1 MKLKRNKSLRGSIML
16 LSSTIVILTAV
27 LIGLNAILS
36 VKSMSRIAF
45 QTYEDSVNSGYKK
58 EIKSQVQSAI
68 AVVQNEYNQFLSGE
82 KSEEQAKNDAKETIR
97 VMRYRDD
104 QSGYIWIDA
113 VDCTLIMHP
122 VLSEQ
127 EGTNRADLKDP
138 NGVMV
143 TQQIVKTSEIPE
155 KCGYTEFSFTKA
167 DGVTIAPKIAFSQLF
182 EPWGWMI
189 CTGNYVDDMQR
200 DTLEVKTFLDKN
212 YSSVLVRINSV
223 FIGSIV
229 IALFIAFLFGSK
241 LVKPLKKIQSFAESL
256 SKGDMTTEIHVL
268 QRNEIGQTADALNI
282 AQQNMR
288 TLLFDIKNVSEGIN
302 SALQTFDTTFHNMQ
316 GSIDEV
322 STAVDSIANNVTNQA
337 ASTSDATNE
346 VNIMANQINTT
357 SGEITALDSN
367 AKDMKQISENS
378 MTTLNRLIEINNK
391 TRTDINAMHEQ
402 TELTNQSV
410 QQIQVAANLIN
421 EISDQTSLLAL
432 NASIEAARAG
442 DSGRGFAV
450 VADEIGKLAQ
460 QSASSVGE
468 IRHVLGEL
476 LSNSSRSIE
485 VMREINNSV
494 DIQVN
499 SLSETQ
505 HIFNQLYQELNSV
518 ASSLHSIDTITAEM
532 EKQRSNVI
540 SSLEQLNNLAQ
551 DNAAVTEE
559 TSAMSIGLA
568 SSVND
573 AGKIVAELDNKVQ
586 ILMEN
591 LHKFTV

>member
-1 MKLKRNKSLRGSIML
+1 ML
-16 LSSTIVILTAV
+16 LCSTIVVLTAFI
-27 LIGLNAILS
+27 IGLNAILS
-36 VKSMSRIAF
+36 VKSMSGIAF
-45 QTYEDSVNSGYKK
+45 QTYDDSVNAGYKK
-58 EIKSQVQSAI
+58 EIKSQVQSAMAI
-68 AVVQNEYNQFLSGE
+68 VQSEYEKFQSGE
-82 KSEEQAKNDAKETIR
+82 KTEAQAMEDAKETIR

-104 QSGYIWIDA
+104 QSGYFWIDA

-122 VLSEQ
+122 VLYEQ
-127 EGTNRADLKDP
+127 EGTNRSDLTDP
-138 NGVMV
+138 NGVKV
-143 TQQIVKTSEIPE
+143 TQQVVKAGQTPE
-155 KCGYTEFSFTKA
+155 KCGFTEFSFTKA

-182 EPWGWMI
+182 EPWGWMV

-212 YSSVLVRINSV
+212 YSSVLLRINSV
-223 FIGSIV
+223 FVGSIA
-229 IALFIAFLFGSK
+229 ISLIIAFLFGTK
-241 LVKPLKKIQSFAESL
+241 LVKPLKKIHIFAEHL
-256 SKGDMTTEIHVL
+256 AKGDMTTEIHVS

-288 TLLFDIKNVSEGIN
+288 TLLFDITNVSEGIN
-302 SALQTFDTTFHNMQ
+302 VALEAFDSTFHNMQ

-322 STAVDSIANNVTNQA
+322 STAVDSIASNVTNQA

-346 VNIMANQINTT
+346 VNVMADRINTT
-357 SGEITALDSN
+357 SGEITILDSN

-378 MTTLNRLIEINNK
+378 MTTLNRLIDINNK
-391 TRTDINAMHEQ
+391 TRTNIEAMHQQ

-476 LSNSSRSIE
+476 LANSSRSIE

-494 DIQVN
+494 DIQVS

-505 HIFNQLYQELNSV
+505 NIFTQLYTELDSVVNSV
-518 ASSLHSIDTITAEM
+518 HSIDTITTDM
-532 EKQRSNVI
+532 EKQRTSVT

-568 SSVND
+568 SLVND
-573 AGKIVAELDNKVQ
+573 AGKLVEDLDNKVK
-586 ILMEN
+586 ILIEN